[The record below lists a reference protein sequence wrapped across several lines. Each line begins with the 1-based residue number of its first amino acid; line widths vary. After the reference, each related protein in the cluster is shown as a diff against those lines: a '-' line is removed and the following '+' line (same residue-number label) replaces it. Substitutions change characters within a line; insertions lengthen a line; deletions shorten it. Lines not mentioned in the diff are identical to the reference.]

1 MIHRRT
7 SDSVYTDVHCHILP
21 AVDDGPATLD
31 DAARLARALTDGG
44 VGRVVATPHV
54 SHRMPT
60 AAATMHE
67 RVAVLRAELA
77 RLSIPLAIEP
87 GAEVAAARVPDL
99 TADDLRALGLGG
111 GRWLLLEA
119 PLTGDFPVEAAARE
133 LLDAGH
139 GVVLAHP
146 ERCSLFQRDPR
157 RVRDLVDMGAKVSIT
172 SSALVGAFGRP
183 ARTLALA
190 LVGTGLVANAAADAH
205 DVHRRPP
212 TLLSD
217 LRAAGLASRARE
229 WCTTMP
235 DALLAD
241 GWDRPGADGSAR
253 SGLDPRASQADD

>member
-7 SDSVYTDVHCHILP
+7 SDLVYTDVHCHILP

-31 DAARLARALTDGG
+31 DASRLARALADGG
-44 VGRVVATPHV
+44 IGRVVATPHV
-54 SHRMPT
+54 SHRFPT
-60 AAATMHE
+60 AAATMLE
-67 RVAVLRAELA
+67 RVAGLRAELA

-87 GAEVAAARVPDL
+87 GAEIAAARVPDL
-99 TADDLRALGLGG
+99 TAGDLRALGLGG

-119 PLTGDFPVEAAARE
+119 PLTGDFPVELATRE

-146 ERCSLFQRDPR
+146 ERCQLFQRSPR
-157 RVRDLVDMGAKVSIT
+157 RVRDLVEMGAKVSIT
-172 SSALVGAFGRP
+172 SSALLGAFGRP

-190 LVGTGLVANAAADAH
+190 LLGTGLVANAAADAH

-212 TLLSD
+212 TLLGD
-217 LRAAGLASRARE
+217 LRAAGLADRAPA
-229 WCTTMP
+229 WCTTLP

-241 GWDRPGADGSAR
+241 GWDRDDTDGTGR
-253 SGLDPRASQADD
+253 SGLDPRAFRADD